1 VVATIPEELSGEF
14 NLNEE
19 MYMSRKFNA
28 WMGVLGVLLTLG
40 ITPSAQAIPVI
51 DASAI
56 AQLVKQLTTMKQQLT
71 AARDQL
77 TQAKNTFKS
86 MNGSRGMEQLLSGTV
101 RNYLPA
107 DWAQLDAAIRQGV
120 SSYQALAADVQAAI
134 QGNAVLNAQQ
144 LALLSPAE
152 REQLDA
158 ARRSAAMLQVTARQ
172 ALSATSN
179 RFASIQ
185 QLIDAIPR
193 AQDPKAIMD
202 LQARIAAEQGMLA
215 NEQTKLQ
222 VLYQAA
228 QAEEWARVQR
238 AREQGIADIGSLRG
252 LPAMGL

>member
-1 VVATIPEELSGEF
+1 
-14 NLNEE
+14 
-19 MYMSRKFNA
+19 M
-28 WMGVLGVLLTLG
+28 LGVLMVLG
-40 ITPSAQAIPVI
+40 AAPAAQAMAVV
-51 DASAI
+51 DVRAI
-56 AQLVKQLTTMKQQLT
+56 AQLKQQVTAMGKQLTT
-71 AARDQL
+71 ARDQL
-77 TQAKNTFKS
+77 TQARQTFQS
-86 MNGSRGMEQLLSGTV
+86 MNGGRGMEQLLSGTV

-107 DWAQLDAAIRQGV
+107 DWAQLDSAIRQGV
-120 SSYQALAADVQAAI
+120 GSYQALAADVRAAI
-134 QGNAVLNAQQ
+134 DGNAVLNAQQ
-144 LALLSPAE
+144 LALLSPGE
-152 REQLDA
+152 RQQLDA
-158 ARRSAAMLQVTARQ
+158 ARRSSAMLQVTARQ

-202 LQARIAAEQGMLA
+202 LQARISAEQGMLA

-238 AREQGIADIGSLRG
+238 AREQGIADIGSLRS

>member
-1 VVATIPEELSGEF
+1 MTKRF
-14 NLNEE
+14 
-19 MYMSRKFNA
+19 SR
-28 WMGVLGVLLTLG
+28 WMGVVGLVLAAAVA
-40 ITPSAQAIPVI
+40 PAAQAMAVV
-51 DASAI
+51 DVRAI
-56 AQLVKQLTTMKQQLT
+56 AQLKQQLSTMGKQLTTAK
-71 AARDQL
+71 DQL
-77 TQAKNTFKS
+77 TQAKQAFES
-86 MNGSRGMEQLLSGTV
+86 MNGGRGMERLLSSTV

-107 DWAQLDAAIRQGV
+107 DWAELDSAIRRGV
-120 SSYQALAADVQAAI
+120 SSYQALASDVQAAI
-134 QGNAVLNAQQ
+134 NGNAVLGAQQ
-144 LALLSPAE
+144 LAGLSATE
-152 REQLDA
+152 RDHLEG

-172 ALSATSN
+172 ALSTTSN

-238 AREQGIADIGSLRG
+238 AREQGIADIGSLRS

>member
-1 VVATIPEELSGEF
+1 
-14 NLNEE
+14 
-19 MYMSRKFNA
+19 MSKRFGT
-28 WMGVLGVLLTLG
+28 WMGVLGIVLAAAVA
-40 ITPSAQAIPVI
+40 PAAQAMAVV
-51 DASAI
+51 DVRAI
-56 AQLVKQLTTMKQQLT
+56 AQLKQQLSTMSKQLTTAK
-71 AARDQL
+71 DQL
-77 TQAKNTFKS
+77 SQAKQTFQS
-86 MNGSRGMEQLLSGTV
+86 MNGGRGMEQLLSGTV

-107 DWAQLDAAIRQGV
+107 DWAQLDSAIRQGV
-120 SSYQALAADVQAAI
+120 SSYQALASQVQSAI
-134 QGNAVLNAQQ
+134 NGNAVLSAQQ
-144 LALLSPAE
+144 LAGLSPSE
-152 REQLDA
+152 RSHLEG
-158 ARRSAAMLQVTARQ
+158 ARRSAAMLQVTSRQ

-202 LQARIAAEQGMLA
+202 LQARISAEQGMLA

-238 AREQGIADIGSLRG
+238 AREQGIADIGSLRT

>member
-1 VVATIPEELSGEF
+1 
-14 NLNEE
+14 
-19 MYMSRKFNA
+19 MSRVKG
-28 WMGVLGVLLTLG
+28 WMGVVGVVLAFG
-40 ITPSAQAIPVI
+40 VSPVVQAMAVV
-51 DASAI
+51 DVRAI
-56 AQLVKQLTTMKQQLT
+56 AQLKQQVSTMTKQLST
-71 AARDQL
+71 AKDQL
-77 TQAKNTFKS
+77 SQAQQTFQS

-107 DWAQLDAAIRQGV
+107 DWAQLESAMRQGV
-120 SSYQALAADVQAAI
+120 SSFQALASDVQAAM

-144 LALLSPAE
+144 LASLSPTSRA
-152 REQLDA
+152 QLDA
-158 ARRSAAMLQVTARQ
+158 ARRSAAMLQVTTRQ
-172 ALSATSN
+172 ALSTTSN

-193 AQDPKAIMD
+193 ARDPKAIMD

-228 QAEEWARVQR
+228 QAEEWARVQQ
-238 AREQGIADIGSLRG
+238 AREQAIADIGSLRT

>member
-1 VVATIPEELSGEF
+1 
-14 NLNEE
+14 
-19 MYMSRKFNA
+19 MSRKFKA
-28 WMGVLGVLLTLG
+28 WMGVLGVLLSIG
-40 ITPSAQAIPVI
+40 ITPSAQAIPVV
-51 DASAI
+51 DAGAI
-56 AQLVKQLTTMKQQLT
+56 AQLIKQVTAMKQQLT
-71 AARDQL
+71 VARDHL
-77 TQAKNTFKS
+77 TQAKQTFQS
-86 MNGSRGMEQLLSGTV
+86 MNGSRGMEKLLSGTV

-107 DWAQLDAAIRQGV
+107 DWAQLDAAIRQGIG
-120 SSYQALAADVQAAI
+120 SYQALAADVQAAI
-134 QGNAVLNAQQ
+134 QGNAVLSAQQ
-144 LALLSPAE
+144 LALFSPAE

-238 AREQGIADIGSLRG
+238 AREQAIADIGSLRS

>member
-1 VVATIPEELSGEF
+1 MFKKL
-14 NLNEE
+14 
-19 MYMSRKFNA
+19 KC
-28 WMGVLGVLLTLG
+28 MGVLAVMLALAAA
-40 ITPSAQAIPVI
+40 PQAQAMAVV
-51 DASAI
+51 DVRAI
-56 AQLVKQLTTMKQQLT
+56 AQLKQQLT
-71 AARDQL
+71 AMAKQLTTARDQL
-77 TQAKNTFKS
+77 TQARETFQS

-107 DWAQLDAAIRQGV
+107 DWVELDSAIRQGV
-120 SSYQALAADVQAAI
+120 GAYQALAADVQAAI
-134 QGNAVLNAQQ
+134 QGNAVLDAGQ

-152 REQLDA
+152 RQQLEN
-158 ARRSAAMLQVTARQ
+158 ARRSAAMLQVTTRQ
-172 ALSATSN
+172 ALSATSG

-202 LQARIAAEQGMLA
+202 LQARISAEQGMLA

-228 QAEEWARVQR
+228 QAEEWARLQR

>member
-1 VVATIPEELSGEF
+1 
-14 NLNEE
+14 
-19 MYMSRKFNA
+19 MSKRVNA
-28 WMGVLGVLLTLG
+28 SIGVLGALLVLG
-40 ITPSAQAIPVI
+40 VPPAAGAMAVVDIR
-51 DASAI
+51 AI
-56 AQLVKQLTTMKQQLT
+56 AQLRQQLSTMSQQLST
-71 AARDQL
+71 ARNQL
-77 TQAKNTFKS
+77 AQAQQAYAS
-86 MNGSRGMEQLLSGTV
+86 MNGGRGMEQLLSGTV
-101 RNYLPA
+101 RNYLPP

-120 SSYQALAADVQAAI
+120 GTYQALAADVQTTI
-134 QGNAVLNAQQ
+134 EGNAILNAQQ
-144 LALLSPAE
+144 LASLTPAQ
-152 REQLDA
+152 RQQLDA

-238 AREQGIADIGSLRG
+238 AREQGIADIGSLRR
-252 LPAMGL
+252 LPTMGL

>member
-1 VVATIPEELSGEF
+1 
-14 NLNEE
+14 
-19 MYMSRKFNA
+19 MSRQVNA
-28 WMGVLGVLLTLG
+28 WIGVVGILLTMGVPPAAGAMAV
-40 ITPSAQAIPVI
+40 V
-51 DASAI
+51 DVRAI
-56 AQLVKQLTTMKQQLT
+56 AQLRQQLSTMSQQLST
-71 AARDQL
+71 ARNQL
-77 TQAKNTFKS
+77 TQAQRAFEAMT
-86 MNGSRGMEQLLSGTV
+86 GGRGMEHLLSGTV
-101 RNYLPA
+101 RNYLPP
-107 DWAQLDAAIRQGV
+107 DWTQLDAAIRQGV
-120 SSYQALAADVQAAI
+120 SSYHALAADLQATM
-134 QGNAVLNAQQ
+134 QGNAVLSAQQ
-144 LALLSPAE
+144 IALMSPVE
-152 REQLDA
+152 REQVEA

-179 RFASIQ
+179 RFSAIQ

-238 AREQGIADIGSLRG
+238 AREQGIAHIGSLRG